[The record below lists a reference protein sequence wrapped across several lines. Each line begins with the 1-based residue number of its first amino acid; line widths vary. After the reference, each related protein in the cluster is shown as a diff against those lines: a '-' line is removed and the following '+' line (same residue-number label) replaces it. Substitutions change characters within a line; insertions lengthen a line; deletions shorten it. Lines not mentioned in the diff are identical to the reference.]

1 MQILTPI
8 VIDLMNPDPL
18 PIINAKQGDTGR
30 GIRVTVTTDGQIC
43 QCASEEVNIFI
54 RKPDGKLIYNGCDIQ
69 GGDVVVMFTSQALA
83 VHGQLQ
89 VELEILSG
97 EKKVSTPIAVI
108 NVLPTNINAEAIEST
123 NEFNRYETI
132 ITEMEASEA
141 ERSEAEDKR
150 VAAEAARAEAES
162 ERSEAEGDRAAAET
176 ERISAETER
185 MKAEA
190 LRTQAEALR
199 RQAEEARA
207 AAEELREAAKLAMQ
221 QATEAANAAAEA
233 ARDYVLGDI
242 SEKTITF
249 TEATERVDLESG
261 ESMATLFGKIKKW
274 SSDLVTGAG
283 STLLGRLFSSG
294 KVLISDNDGKVAES
308 DVSTKD
314 LANISGTTG
323 NLQEQLTELNGKLLK
338 VKWVLLTT
346 EFESANVAIGAADI
360 SLEGKTIVCAF
371 AKVNDVTSNTGFP
384 YHICCFVSAKLVQ
397 AVLYSYGRW
406 TAENEKINMVA
417 YVLYI

>member
-207 AAEELREAAKLAMQ
+207 AAEELREAAKLTMQ

-233 ARDYVLGDI
+233 AGAYVLGDI
-242 SEKTITF
+242 SGKTVTF
-249 TEATERVDLESG
+249 TEAVERANIESE
-261 ESMATLFGKIKKW
+261 ESTATIFGKIKKW
-274 SSDLVTGAG
+274 FSDLKDAAFASIANNLTTTSAG
-283 STLLGRLFSSG
+283 SVLDARQG
-294 KVLISDNDGKVAES
+294 KVLSD
-308 DVSTKD
+308 
-314 LANISGTTG
+314 
-323 NLQEQLTELNGKLLK
+323 QLTELNGNLPRITSSTDTILNICKGQSVGSIGYYTYNGSLIPSDYPSRLLD
-338 VKWVLLTT
+338 
-346 EFESANVAIGAADI
+346 AGAHYQPIMIVYKTATSISTILIYDVVNTSGYPRGIQGYCNGSRLFWGDI
-360 SLEGKTIVCAF
+360 F
-371 AKVNDVTSNTGFP
+371 
-384 YHICCFVSAKLVQ
+384 
-397 AVLYSYGRW
+397 
-406 TAENEKINMVA
+406 
-417 YVLYI
+417 